1 MPRLHRILVI
11 TGMHRSGTSLLA
23 GVAASA
29 GIDMGTRL
37 LPPSK
42 GNQRGHFED
51 LDFVRF
57 HESCLDRREAG
68 PLRPPP
74 AGVPRF
80 DDDEARE
87 AGALL
92 ARRAGKPVWGWK
104 DPRTSLFLE
113 PWNGLLPDPFYL
125 LVYRHPV
132 EVALSLLRRGLD
144 LEVQLDAWT
153 AIRAWT
159 ISNRQLLAFR
169 AALPERCLLWS
180 IAGATDR
187 LGAALDMAAARSGL
201 PLGGRGLEERFA
213 AGELRQGLLARGI
226 EWRALLPEA
235 MELFARLE
243 TAADLPG
250 GDARRSSDAG
260 SLVAARER
268 ELEEANE
275 HLLAVA
281 LAATA
286 GQGAAEVPARQR
298 IAYSDLRLQIAR
310 QPDRM
315 RQLEE
320 MARQSRAQL
329 ELRNQELARVEATRG
344 WRLLHGYWGAA
355 RRWRAF
361 RRQGAWWLRRL
372 SGTLPR
378 LRPAEIVIGCVAEN
392 GPRHLAQA
400 RRLVR
405 SLRCFGGSL
414 AGARFLVCMVGDIAS
429 GARATLER
437 EGAEVRIVE
446 CFDRR
451 NHSANKLQ
459 FYAEAL
465 ATGARGI
472 LLLDCDTVIVGDLL
486 PRLIAGALQAKIAD
500 VGSVTQDAF
509 VRLFRHFDL
518 PLPSRRYRTTVHGEP
533 TILYCNT
540 GVVFL
545 TRELAREFVPVWR
558 EWNARIL
565 GVLELL
571 GDCAHHCHQAS
582 FSLAMAA
589 HPIPFAEAP
598 AALNFPLHLHPESP
612 PEALLSADPLILHYH
627 DEIDAAGCLLPCAYP
642 RAQARI
648 AAFNRR
654 LGAATTDADGLE
666 QAGAPRHAGAP
677 QQAGGLQ
684 QAGAPRHAGGP
695 QQAGGQQQAGAPQQA
710 DGARHAGSPAVR

>member
-1 MPRLHRILVI
+1 MPRLHRVLVI

-23 GVAASA
+23 SVAASA

-42 GNQRGHFED
+42 GNLRGHFED

-57 HESCLDRREAG
+57 HESCLDRRGAG
-68 PLRPPP
+68 PLQPPA
-74 AGVPRF
+74 AGVPCLE
-80 DDDEARE
+80 DDEARA

-92 ARRAGKPVWGWK
+92 ARRAGKPIWGWK

-113 PWNGLLPDPFYL
+113 AWDGLVPEPFYL

-144 LEVQLDAWT
+144 IEVQLDAWT

-159 ISNRQLLAFR
+159 IYNRQLLAFR
-169 AALPERCLLWS
+169 AAVPERCLLWS

-187 LGAALDMAAARSGL
+187 LAAALDMAAERSGL
-201 PLGGRGLEERFA
+201 PLAGRGLEDHFA
-213 AGELRQGLLARGI
+213 AGELRTGLLARGI
-226 EWRALLPEA
+226 EWRPLLPEA

-243 TAADLPG
+243 MAADLPG
-250 GDARRSSDAG
+250 GESGRGSDPG
-260 SLVAARER
+260 RLAAVRER

-286 GQGAAEVPARQR
+286 GQSAVAVPAQQR
-298 IAYSDLRLQIAR
+298 IAYSDLQLQIAR
-310 QPDRM
+310 QPERM
-315 RQLEE
+315 KQLEE
-320 MARQSRAQL
+320 MARRSLAQL
-329 ELRNQELARVEATRG
+329 ELRNEELARVEATRG
-344 WRLLHGYWGAA
+344 WRLIHGYWGAA
-355 RRWRAF
+355 RRWRGL
-361 RRQGAWWLRRL
+361 RRQSAWRLRRL

-378 LRPAEIVIGCVAEN
+378 LRPAEIVLGCVAEN
-392 GPRHLAQA
+392 CPRHLAQA

-429 GARATLER
+429 EARATLER

-446 CFDRR
+446 RFDRR
-451 NHSANKLQ
+451 SPSANKLQ
-459 FYAEAL
+459 LYPEAL
-465 ATGARGI
+465 ATDARGI

-486 PRLIAGALQAKIAD
+486 PWLIPGALQAKIAD
-500 VGSVTQDAF
+500 VASVTHDAF
-509 VRLFRHFDL
+509 VRLFRHFGL
-518 PLPSRRYRTTVHGEP
+518 PVPARRYRTTVHGEP

-545 TRELAREFVPVWR
+545 TREVARELVPVWR

-565 GVLELL
+565 DVLELL
-571 GDCAHHCHQAS
+571 GDCYPHHHQAS
-582 FSLAMAA
+582 FSLALAA

-598 AALNFPLHLHPESP
+598 AALNFPLHLHPQP
-612 PEALLSADPLILHYH
+612 PPDALLSADPVILHYH
-627 DEIDAAGCLLPCAYP
+627 DEIDAAGRLLPTAYP

-648 AAFNRR
+648 EEFNRR
-654 LGAATTDADGLE
+654 LGGAAQD
-666 QAGAPRHAGAP
+666 AGAAQDKGAV
-677 QQAGGLQ
+677 QDK
-684 QAGAPRHAGGP
+684 GAAQDAGGP
-695 QQAGGQQQAGAPQQA
+695 QRAGGLP
-710 DGARHAGSPAVR
+710 AR